1 MKSLLERL
9 QPLKTAIKSIFFIS
23 ITVLVVI
30 ELVEAN
36 HYIRIARIGSVRL
49 VYLAPYSHDYNW
61 VSRRTPHVV
70 L

>member
-9 QPLKTAIKSIFFIS
+9 QPLKTAIKS
-23 ITVLVVI
+23 
-30 ELVEAN
+30 
-36 HYIRIARIGSVRL
+36 RL

>member
-9 QPLKTAIKSIFFIS
+9 QPLKTAI
-23 ITVLVVI
+23 
-30 ELVEAN
+30 
-36 HYIRIARIGSVRL
+36 HYIRVVRIGSVRL